1 MQMNTWAR
9 TLVSVQWWMG
19 RRSRSMLLMDRKSR
33 STRARDLYVAT
44 TLAASICSAAT
55 VVRMTYS
62 PSRAASAVIWSWSRL
77 KANVVFGDV
86 QGVVLGH
93 LVAADDL
100 ADPNPDL
107 AGAGQAPGIHSG
119 DDLGP

>member
-1 MQMNTWAR
+1 M
-9 TLVSVQWWMG
+9 
-19 RRSRSMLLMDRKSR
+19 
-33 STRARDLYVAT
+33 
-44 TLAASICSAAT
+44 CSGPT

-119 DDLGP
+119 DDLGQLDVGGFQQCQAFAGPLDGQGGVAAGGPAFPPGDGGGGLRGGSPGRN